1 VSDAAVAYHEIFR
14 HSKGDILLMDAH
26 QRTLKNVI
34 DEGVELNNL
43 EWMVIM
49 FGLFNCLAKIHE
61 RGFVHGDLKPSNGT
75 R

>member
-1 VSDAAVAYHEIFR
+1 
-14 HSKGDILLMDAH
+14 MDAH
-26 QRTLKNVI
+26 QSTLKNVI
-34 DEGVELNNL
+34 DAKAELNNV

-49 FGLFNCLAKIHE
+49 FGLFTCLAKIHE